1 MCTCCD
7 KLIIQIQILGLQK
20 AKKVRC
26 LNSKVDWD
34 PEAEVYMFSSF
45 CSALSF
51 FCKST
56 GHPLHAQMTTRI
68 FATLAR
74 SWIHTFE
81 RSSLCQKA
89 CERVIH
95 WHHLDDLASGGEA
108 DWRAFSMCKS
118 CCSHPLPPLTF
129 ASDVSTITIATAV
142 GLDGGNHARTTRV
155 AVSCLCQ
162 LQLLLRFIVCS
173 DS

>member
-1 MCTCCD
+1 MSEHEQARHKSLTKRARVCAHTELVCYRCSQSNTQIHIHTGFCAQYATKISGTYLSSQFLYLLHSYNTVCTCCD

-81 RSSLCQKA
+81 VCARK
-89 CERVIH
+89 
-95 WHHLDDLASGGEA
+95 
-108 DWRAFSMCKS
+108 
-118 CCSHPLPPLTF
+118 
-129 ASDVSTITIATAV
+129 
-142 GLDGGNHARTTRV
+142 HARG
-155 AVSCLCQ
+155 
-162 LQLLLRFIVCS
+162 
-173 DS
+173 